1 MQEPRAQKSPVF
13 GLIANAVILKAF
25 TLFNYFVLHVWV
37 PGTQGCPGTEVI
49 DSFELPSGCWELN
62 PDPLEEPLLLLTT
75 QPSFQPCI

>member
-49 DSFELPSGCWELN
+49 DSFELP
-62 PDPLEEPLLLLTT
+62 
-75 QPSFQPCI
+75 

>member
-1 MQEPRAQKSPVF
+1 MAIFKTTQH
-13 GLIANAVILKAF
+13 LKF
-25 TLFNYFVLHVWV
+25 LFYVHWYFVRVSDLLE
-37 PGTQGCPGTEVI
+37 GVI